1 MAPDPQAVKLA
12 LQAELERRL
21 RGFDPES
28 VKCLGQMSWVDWM
41 VSILGFIVIPLALIM
56 IFR

>member
-1 MAPDPQAVKLA
+1 MAPDPKEVKLA

-28 VKCLGQMSWVDWM
+28 VKRLGQMSWLDWM